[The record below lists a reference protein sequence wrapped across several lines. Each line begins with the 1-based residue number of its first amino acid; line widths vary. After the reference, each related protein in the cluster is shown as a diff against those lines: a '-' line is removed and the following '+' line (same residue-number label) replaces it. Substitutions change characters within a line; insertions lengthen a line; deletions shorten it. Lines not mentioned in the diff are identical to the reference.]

1 MEIQKQLH
9 LIKLLARILET
20 NAPPNMTSVSIG
32 FQNKLNVVSNENNTN
47 EKNKHNWQ
55 NKCLS

>member
-32 FQNKLNVVSNENNTN
+32 FQNKSNVVSNENNTN
-47 EKNKHNWQ
+47 EKNKHN
-55 NKCLS
+55 